1 MNPQVHFGSTPY
13 NIGLGLT
20 VDARRLGRLGNGI
33 FVYDDRGELEML
45 GRTVWLEVAFGSGWA
60 VHAFAIKTLANTTPQ
75 GVVLAN
81 SGRSM
86 DLRLENCE
94 DRVDDF
100 HLIAQGDRVVRVAG
114 HHMAGLPGDYLCF
127 DIDLHLASGRVI
139 GAAGDNDGWCGAAF
153 EYVCPPGHAVI
164 CPIFH
169 DGGCHGLLVM
179 ETSLYEPWTP
189 RTHRLLKAPPA
200 ARAIVESCQVARTK
214 GLPADVWCHVL
225 GFLRGFDLLEP
236 VLSRTFSLPETHLEL
251 YLSSM
256 LGPESEDP
264 ESDDS
269 EENSFGARSGD
280 WYDAAAAADY

>member
-1 MNPQVHFGSTPY
+1 MNPQVFGAEPFDIG
-13 NIGLGLT
+13 IGLI
-20 VDARRLGRLGNGI
+20 VDGQRHSDHSAPGI
-33 FVYDDRGELEML
+33 EVYDDCGEIEML
-45 GRTVWLEVAFGSGWA
+45 GRTAWLEVAFGSGWA

-75 GVVLAN
+75 GVVLEN

-86 DLRLENCE
+86 DLKLENCRY
-94 DRVDDF
+94 RVDDF
-100 HLIAQGDRVVRVAG
+100 HNIPTGIPTGDRVVRVTG

-139 GAAGDNDGWCGAAF
+139 SAAGDNGDWCGAAF

-214 GLPADVWCHVL
+214 GLPADAWCHIL
-225 GFLRGFDLLEP
+225 GFLRGYDLLEP
-236 VLSRTFSLPETHLEL
+236 VLSRTFGASHWHEVSLDIHLR
-251 YLSSM
+251 
-256 LGPESEDP
+256 GPT
-264 ESDDS
+264 
-269 EENSFGARSGD
+269 GAPGGS
-280 WYDAAAAADY
+280 

>member
-45 GRTVWLEVAFGSGWA
+45 GRTAWLEVAFGSGWA
-60 VHAFAIKTLANTTPQ
+60 LHALANSSLANKTPQ

-214 GLPADVWCHVL
+214 GLPADAWCHIL
-225 GFLRGFDLLEP
+225 GFLRGYDLLEP
-236 VLSRTFSLPETHLEL
+236 VLSRTFGASHWHEVSLDIHLR
-251 YLSSM
+251 
-256 LGPESEDP
+256 GPA
-264 ESDDS
+264 
-269 EENSFGARSGD
+269 GAPGGS
-280 WYDAAAAADY
+280 

>member
-13 NIGLGLT
+13 NIGHGLI

-75 GVVLAN
+75 GVVLEN

-86 DLRLENCE
+86 DLKLENCRY
-94 DRVDDF
+94 RVDDF
-100 HLIAQGDRVVRVAG
+100 HNIPTGIPTGDRVVRVTG

-139 GAAGDNDGWCGAAF
+139 SAAGDNGDWCGAAF
-153 EYVCPPGHAVI
+153 EYVCPPGHAVL
-164 CPIFH
+164 CPIFR
-169 DGGCHGLLVM
+169 DGRCNGILVM
-179 ETSLYEPWTP
+179 QTTLYEPWTP

-200 ARAIVESCQVARTK
+200 ARAIVESCQVATTN
-214 GLPADVWCHVL
+214 GLPADAWCHVL
-225 GFLRGFDLLEP
+225 GFLCGYDLLEP
-236 VLSRTFSLPETHLEL
+236 FLLRTFSLPET
-251 YLSSM
+251 YLHTANLSDM
-256 LGPESEDP
+256 LGSVHPVL
-264 ESDDS
+264 
-269 EENSFGARSGD
+269 RSTTRTTA
-280 WYDAAAAADY
+280 YRSTSRRS